1 MRRARMLG
9 TFLKPDVE
17 ELIAQKDWASLR
29 DVLLDL
35 DPPDV
40 AEVLEDLPPEDSG
53 ILFRLLPRDRAA
65 TVFEY
70 LPLDQQTELIGTL
83 GTEQLIAV
91 LNEMSPDDRTRLF
104 EELPAEV
111 TRRALATLN
120 PEELKVARQLLGY
133 PERSA
138 GRYMTPDYLAVR
150 PDMTAAEALEHI
162 RQNGKKSET
171 LNVVYVTDERGFLLD
186 DLRLA
191 TLVLARPDQR
201 VAELNDRHLVSI
213 PATAPRDRVV
223 AEFEKYDRVA
233 LPVTDSQGVLVGI
246 ITVDDVLD
254 VAEEEATEDIQKMG
268 GMEALEAPYM
278 ESGFVD
284 MVRKR
289 AGWLAVLFLGEMLTA
304 TAMGYFEHEIARA
317 VVLATFLPLIISSG
331 GNSGSQATSLIIRSL
346 AVRELELKDWWRV
359 FVRELGSGSVL
370 GLILALIG
378 VARILAWQHLGFHD
392 YGPHA
397 LTIALT
403 VGGSLVGVVLLG
415 TLAGSMLP
423 FVLRRVGFDPA
434 TASAPAVAT
443 LVDVGGLI
451 IYFTLASLALTKI
464 APP

>member
-1 MRRARMLG
+1 MPPRARMLG

-17 ELIAQKDWASLR
+17 ELIAQKDWGSLR

-35 DPPDV
+35 DPPDT
-40 AEVLEDLPPEDSG
+40 AEILEDLPPEDSG

-70 LPLDQQTELIGTL
+70 LPLDQQSELVSTL
-83 GTEQLIAV
+83 GTEQLMNV
-91 LNEMSPDDRTRLF
+91 LNEMAPDDRTRLF

-120 PEELKVARQLLGY
+120 PEEMKVARQLLGY
-133 PERSA
+133 PEKTA
-138 GRYMTPDYLAVR
+138 GRYMTPDYLSVR
-150 PDMTAAEALEHI
+150 PEMTAAQALDCI
-162 RQNGKKSET
+162 RQNAKKSET
-171 LNVVYVTDERGFLLD
+171 LNVVYVTDDRGFLLD

-191 TLVLARPDQR
+191 TIVLARPDQPIR
-201 VAELNDRHLVSI
+201 ELNDRHLVSI
-213 PATAPRDRVV
+213 PATAPREQVV
-223 AEFEKYDRVA
+223 AAFEKYDRVA

-254 VAEEEATEDIQKMG
+254 VAEEEATEDMQKMG

-278 ESGFVD
+278 ESGFVE
-284 MVRKR
+284 MIRKR

-304 TAMGYFEHEIARA
+304 TAMGHFEHELARA

-346 AVRELELKDWWRV
+346 AVRELEPKDWWRV
-359 FVRELGSGSVL
+359 FVRELGSGTAL

-378 VARILAWQHLGFHD
+378 GTRILLWQRAGFHD
-392 YGPHA
+392 YGPHYLA
-397 LTIALT
+397 IALI

-423 FVLRRVGFDPA
+423 FLLRRAGFDPA

-443 LVDVGGLI
+443 LVDVGGLL
-451 IYFTLASLALTKI
+451 IYFTLASVLLGRL
-464 APP
+464 